1 MPDRSMLIRPVLA
14 IAFGAVLAA
23 SAVPALADEKAAN
36 STETAQAD
44 SQPARKYCLSATV
57 TGEPLVT
64 GSILPK
70 RQCLTQ
76 DQWAA
81 KGVTFKAR

>member
-1 MPDRSMLIRPVLA
+1 MTDRSKLIRPTLA
-14 IAFGAVLAA
+14 IAFGAMLAA
-23 SAVPALADEKAAN
+23 SAVPAFANEKPAN
-36 STETAQAD
+36 GNEAAQAD

-64 GSILPK
+64 GSIVPK

-81 KGVTFKAR
+81 KGVTFKAK

>member
-1 MPDRSMLIRPVLA
+1 MSDRSMLIRPALA
-14 IAFGAVLAA
+14 IAFGVVLAA
-23 SAVPALADEKAAN
+23 SAVPAFAEEKAAN
-36 STETAQAD
+36 STETGQSD

-57 TGEPLVT
+57 TGEPIVT
-64 GSILPK
+64 GSMLPK

-76 DQWAA
+76 DQWVA

>member
-1 MPDRSMLIRPVLA
+1 MSDRSMLIRPTLA
-14 IAFGAVLAA
+14 IAFGAMLAA
-23 SAVPALADEKAAN
+23 SAVPAFANEKPAN
-36 STETAQAD
+36 SNETAQAG
-44 SQPARKYCLSATV
+44 SQPSRKYCLSATV

-64 GSILPK
+64 GTIVPK

-81 KGVTFKAR
+81 KGVTFKAK